1 MGARGLCRA
10 ERAEP
15 MVGGVDMWMCH
26 PLPLPE
32 WQGMTSPLV
41 GKGEQKGAAWGLY
54 RTLWTSELVQM

>member
-1 MGARGLCRA
+1 
-10 ERAEP
+10 

-41 GKGEQKGAAWGLY
+41 GKGEQKGAACGLY
-54 RTLWTSELVQM
+54 GTLWTSELVQM